1 MSAAAK
7 TARLRS
13 LLRSKAARIA
23 GALLVIYT
31 ISGFLLAPWLIRQQ
45 FPSLVEKHL
54 GGKGSVAAVRINP
67 FLLTFEAT
75 DLEVAESSGPPVLRT
90 GRIFVDFEASSLLRW
105 AWTFRE
111 IRIERPVINADLDA
125 KENLN
130 LARLLAHRPAD
141 AAPAAQP
148 APATGLPRLLLQ
160 QFVIAGG
167 VFGFTD
173 HTVAP
178 AAQAQVSAVDFEIH
192 DISTLPDHR
201 GEHRLSARVP
211 GGGSLQWQGQFTLA
225 PIDSSGTLT
234 LRGGKLA
241 TLWQFVRDHLTI
253 AEPGGSYE
261 ADLRYRMRYGKGVLE
276 LQADDIALRIKDL
289 GIAQQQGGAVLGKLA
304 GLTLEGGNF
313 DLQQRRLAFK
323 EARIAEGTINV
334 VLDNDGKPDW
344 AKLVRNTP
352 AAAQPAVTAPAAAG
366 ATAAQPWQV
375 ALPKISIGPLALAVT
390 DLSRVKPLRVTI
402 AGTEAGFGVVAAFG
416 NDTRVSVDNG
426 AVKTGDIRISSGD
439 DKEPLLTLA
448 TVELAGGEFDLQKNA
463 AHAALLRVTGG
474 KTRVNRE
481 ADGRVNLGQAFAAR
495 RPAPAADSGLSLTLD
510 RAEVAGHAIA
520 VADRSFR
527 PAVGYDLEQ
536 IGFSLSKIAVPFK
549 NANPVELNLRIRQGG
564 LLQARGTV
572 DLQRQT
578 ADLRITAKDI
588 ALAPLQPALNQYTTL
603 TLGSGKAGATGR
615 ITWNGKSN
623 PAAIRYAGA
632 AAITGVD
639 LKIKDSGERLLSW
652 QRLAASNILFD
663 SARNRLTIAQLNVA
677 QPYAKLV
684 VTKERSTNLAGIMRP
699 SEPAAGAP
707 DTGKPMAISVDRIS
721 VERGS
726 MDFADLSLVLPFATH
741 IKALGGSA
749 SGLSSAPDARA
760 SLKFEGRVEESG
772 LARAEG
778 TIQPFNPKKFTD
790 ITATFRNVEMTPLS
804 PYTATFAGRNIA
816 SGRLS
821 LDLQY
826 KINDSELSGT
836 NQVRLERFTLGE
848 RVESPSAVDLPL
860 DLAIALLTD
869 SEGKIE
875 LAIPVTGNVDHPEF
889 SYGPLIWQAIRTVI
903 VRIVTAPFRA
913 LGALFGGSA
922 ETLGDIVF
930 DPGSARILPTEY
942 EKLRR
947 VAEGLQKRPQL
958 KLVVQG
964 LYHRENDSV
973 ALRTQAVR
981 ADLAAREG
989 LKLAPGEDPG
999 PVGFDNPKIQRALE
1013 IMLNER
1019 AGGEAAAQFAEAFRK
1034 TAGRDAGRVNALLA
1048 VMGRGAGDRELYVAM
1063 HRRLIELQ
1071 PLPEAALPELA
1082 QARAAAITRAFTT
1095 RLKFEPARLGSKPVA
1110 ATDELAKNGVPV
1122 KLSFE
1127 AAQ

>member
-1 MSAAAK
+1 M
-7 TARLRS
+7 
-13 LLRSKAARIA
+13 
-23 GALLVIYT
+23 
-31 ISGFLLAPWLIRQQ
+31 
-45 FPSLVEKHL
+45 
-54 GGKGSVAAVRINP
+54 
-67 FLLTFEAT
+67 
-75 DLEVAESSGPPVLRT
+75 
-90 GRIFVDFEASSLLRW
+90 
-105 AWTFRE
+105 
-111 IRIERPVINADLDA
+111 
-125 KENLN
+125 
-130 LARLLAHRPAD
+130 
-141 AAPAAQP
+141 
-148 APATGLPRLLLQ
+148 
-160 QFVIAGG
+160 
-167 VFGFTD
+167 
-173 HTVAP
+173 
-178 AAQAQVSAVDFEIH
+178 
-192 DISTLPDHR
+192 
-201 GEHRLSARVP
+201 
-211 GGGSLQWQGQFTLA
+211 
-225 PIDSSGTLT
+225 
-234 LRGGKLA
+234 
-241 TLWQFVRDHLTI
+241 
-253 AEPGGSYE
+253 
-261 ADLRYRMRYGKGVLE
+261 
-276 LQADDIALRIKDL
+276 
-289 GIAQQQGGAVLGKLA
+289 
-304 GLTLEGGNF
+304 
-313 DLQQRRLAFK
+313 
-323 EARIAEGTINV
+323 
-334 VLDNDGKPDW
+334 
-344 AKLVRNTP
+344 
-352 AAAQPAVTAPAAAG
+352 
-366 ATAAQPWQV
+366 
-375 ALPKISIGPLALAVT
+375 
-390 DLSRVKPLRVTI
+390 
-402 AGTEAGFGVVAAFG
+402 
-416 NDTRVSVDNG
+416 
-426 AVKTGDIRISSGD
+426 
-439 DKEPLLTLA
+439 
-448 TVELAGGEFDLQKNA
+448 
-463 AHAALLRVTGG
+463 HAALLRVTGG

-481 ADGRVNLGQAFAAR
+481 AGGSINLGQAFAAR

-527 PAVGYDLEQ
+527 PAVAYDLER

-564 LLQARGTV
+564 SLQAKGVV
-572 DLQRQT
+572 DLLRQS
-578 ADLRITAKDI
+578 ADIRIAAKDI

-603 TLGSGKAGATGR
+603 TLASGKAGAAGR

-623 PAAIRYAGA
+623 PVAIRYAGA

-663 SARNRLTIAQLNVA
+663 SARNRLAIAQLNVA

-699 SEPAAGAP
+699 REPVAGAP
-707 DTGKPMAISVDRIS
+707 DTGKPMAINLARVS

-760 SLKFEGRVEESG
+760 SLKFEGRIEESG

-778 TIQPFNPKKFTD
+778 AIQPFNPKKFTD

-826 KINDSELSGT
+826 KIIDSELSGT

-869 SEGKIE
+869 SEGKID

-903 VRIVTAPFRA
+903 ARIVTAPFRA

-964 LYHRENDSV
+964 LYHRENDSL

-999 PVGFDNPKIQRALE
+999 PVGFDNPKTQRALE
-1013 IMLNER
+1013 VMLNER

-1063 HRRLIELQ
+1063 HRRLVELQ

-1082 QARAAAITRAFTT
+1082 RARAAAITRAFTT
-1095 RLKFEPARLGSKPVA
+1095 RLKFEAARLGSKPVE
-1110 ATDELAKNGVPV
+1110 ATDELARNGVPV

-1127 AAQ
+1127 PNKQDASATGTAGDGDGGRGRN